1 MIKPILLGLW
11 LCGVTLGSAY
21 GVIAWQKQQRT
32 AAVAEATQ
40 ASVLQQVQTK
50 VINVPII
57 SDGAVQGYVLAQFAF
72 TIEANKLK
80 ELSTK
85 PDLILVDEAF
95 KLIYAGEAVDFR
107 HLRRADVDALSKM
120 LLTNVNK
127 RLGQDLVHDVLV
139 QQLNYLP
146 RDQLRGGNG

>member
-11 LCGVTLGSAY
+11 LCVVTLGSAY
-21 GVIAWQKQQRT
+21 GVIAWQKQQRA
-32 AAVAEATQ
+32 AAVAAAIQ
-40 ASVLQQVQTK
+40 PSVLEQVQTK

>member
-11 LCGVTLGSAY
+11 LCGVTLASAY
-21 GVIAWQKQQRT
+21 GVITWQKHKRE
-32 AAVAEATQ
+32 AEVAVASAPPVIEQ
-40 ASVLQQVQTK
+40 MQTK

-72 TIEANKLK
+72 SIDAGKNK

-107 HLRRADVDALSKM
+107 RLRKADVDALAKIIR
-120 LLTNVNK
+120 TNVNK
-127 RLGQDLVHDVLV
+127 RLGQDLVRDVLV

-146 RDQLRGGNG
+146 RDQLRSSG

>member
-21 GVIAWQKQQRT
+21 GVISWQKQQRT
-32 AAVAEATQ
+32 AAVAAATE

-57 SDGAVQGYVLAQFAF
+57 TDGAVQGYVLAQFAF

-80 ELSTK
+80 ELSTN

-107 HLRRADVDALSKM
+107 RLRRADVDALSKM

>member
-1 MIKPILLGLW
+1 MIKPILLGVW
-11 LCGVTLGSAY
+11 LCGVTLGAAY
-21 GVIAWQKQQRT
+21 GVITWQKQQH
-32 AAVAEATQ
+32 AAAEAAATEPPKLEQ
-40 ASVLQQVQTK
+40 LQTK

-57 SDGAVQGYVLAQFAF
+57 TDGAIQGYVLAQFAF
-72 TIEANKLK
+72 TVEADKLK

-107 HLRRADVDALSKM
+107 HMRRADVDALSKM

-127 RLGQDLVHDVLV
+127 RLGQGLVHDVLV

-146 RDQLRGGNG
+146 RDQLRGSKG

>member
-21 GVIAWQKQQRT
+21 GVIVWQKQKR
-32 AAVAEATQ
+32 AAEVAAANAPAVIE
-40 ASVLQQVQTK
+40 QVQTK

-57 SDGAVQGYVLAQFAF
+57 SDGAVQGYVLAQFSF
-72 TIEANKLK
+72 SIEADKNK

-107 HLRRADVDALSKM
+107 RLRRADVDALARIIR
-120 LLTNVNK
+120 TNVNK
-127 RLGQDLVHDVLV
+127 RLGQDLVRDVLV

-146 RDQLRGGNG
+146 RDQLRNSG